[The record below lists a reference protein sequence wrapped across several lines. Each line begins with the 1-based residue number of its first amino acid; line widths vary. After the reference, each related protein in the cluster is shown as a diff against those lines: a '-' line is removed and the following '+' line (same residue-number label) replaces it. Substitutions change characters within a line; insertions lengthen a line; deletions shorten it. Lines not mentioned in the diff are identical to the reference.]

1 MDKKIYFENDHEL
14 LYLIRNH
21 NEEALEIM
29 FKKYEGLIYSKI
41 LKYRFPLN
49 AIEDYLQEGRMA
61 LLKAIETYQESYEKT
76 FTRYFELVLQNR
88 FNTLYKEA
96 KKYHNS
102 IVLVENEEIDNNKE
116 NQTNDKMEAYFDTG
130 ALSEV
135 EKTIFNL
142 YYTNNC
148 SIEDI
153 AKTLEMTP
161 KQVYN
166 TIYRIKTKLQKRVVK
181 NNK

>member
-1 MDKKIYFENDHEL
+1 MDKKIYFENDNEL
-14 LYLIRNH
+14 LYLIKNH
-21 NEEALEIM
+21 DEEALEIM
-29 FKKYEGLIYSKI
+29 FKKYENLIYSKI

-88 FNTLYKEA
+88 FNTLYQEN
-96 KKYHNS
+96 KKYYNS
-102 IVLVENEEIDNNKE
+102 IVLVENDTLDINAKNNKNENKDMMIDIDN
-116 NQTNDKMEAYFDTG
+116 
-130 ALSEV
+130 LSDF

-142 YYTNNC
+142 YYLNNC

-153 AKTLEMTP
+153 AETIKMTP

-166 TIYRIKTKLQKRVVK
+166 SIYRVKKKIQKEIVK

>member
-1 MDKKIYFENDHEL
+1 M
-14 LYLIRNH
+14 YLFNK
-21 NEEALEIM
+21 
-29 FKKYEGLIYSKI
+29 F
-41 LKYRFPLN
+41 
-49 AIEDYLQEGRMA
+49 
-61 LLKAIETYQESYEKT
+61 
-76 FTRYFELVLQNR
+76 NR
-88 FNTLYKEA
+88 FNTLYKEV

-102 IVLVENEEIDNNKE
+102 IVLVENEEIDKNKD
-116 NQTNDKMEAYFDTG
+116 NQKNEKMEISYDAEG
-130 ALSEV
+130 LSEL

-153 AKTLEMTP
+153 AETLKMAP

-166 TIYRIKTKLQKRVVK
+166 TIYRIKIKLQKRLVK

>member
-1 MDKKIYFENDHEL
+1 M
-14 LYLIRNH
+14 
-21 NEEALEIM
+21 
-29 FKKYEGLIYSKI
+29 
-41 LKYRFPLN
+41 
-49 AIEDYLQEGRMA
+49 
-61 LLKAIETYQESYEKT
+61 
-76 FTRYFELVLQNR
+76 
-88 FNTLYKEA
+88 
-96 KKYHNS
+96 
-102 IVLVENEEIDNNKE
+102 VENEEIDNNKE

-166 TIYRIKTKLQKRVVK
+166 TIYRIKIKLQKRVVK